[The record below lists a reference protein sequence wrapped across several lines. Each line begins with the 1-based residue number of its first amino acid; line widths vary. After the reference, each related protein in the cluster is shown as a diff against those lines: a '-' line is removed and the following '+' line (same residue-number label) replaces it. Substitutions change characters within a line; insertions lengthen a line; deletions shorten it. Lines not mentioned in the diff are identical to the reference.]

1 MIPDALT
8 PPSRTSRIGDSLRR
22 GSASGWAAHLAA
34 LLGAGAYGLQAWG
47 HSHGQASVLDE
58 GLYLYKGFL
67 YASGRYWPFQD
78 FGPWTNHMPLA
89 FLIPGWIQRA
99 VEPGLRTGR
108 LYALALSALF
118 LLAVW
123 ILGRRVGGRWWGAG
137 ALFMLAANPFLIKI
151 YSQAISQVLVA
162 GMLAWALVFTLGP
175 GRPRWQLLVG
185 AGLGPLPR
193 PGVGAG

>member
-1 MIPDALT
+1 M
-8 PPSRTSRIGDSLRR
+8 
-22 GSASGWAAHLAA
+22 
-34 LLGAGAYGLQAWG
+34 
-47 HSHGQASVLDE
+47 LDE

-89 FLIPGWIQRA
+89 FLIPGWIQRL

-108 LYALALSALF
+108 LYALALAALF

-123 ILGRRVGGRWWGAG
+123 ILARRLGGTSRRTAG
-137 ALFMLAANPFLIKI
+137 GGCL
-151 YSQAISQVLVA
+151 
-162 GMLAWALVFTLGP
+162 
-175 GRPRWQLLVG
+175 RP

>member
-67 YASGRYWPFQD
+67 YASGMWLVH
-78 FGPWTNHMPLA
+78 GPK
-89 FLIPGWIQRA
+89 
-99 VEPGLRTGR
+99 
-108 LYALALSALF
+108 S
-118 LLAVW
+118 
-123 ILGRRVGGRWWGAG
+123 
-137 ALFMLAANPFLIKI
+137 
-151 YSQAISQVLVA
+151 
-162 GMLAWALVFTLGP
+162 
-175 GRPRWQLLVG
+175 
-185 AGLGPLPR
+185 
-193 PGVGAG
+193 